1 MRLQKN
7 ARSQENT
14 ASWIFLVTGES
25 IKRTLRTRERIR
37 FKLKE

>member
-7 ARSQENT
+7 ARSQTNI
-14 ASWIFLVTGES
+14 ASWRLPVTGES